1 MDGRKLHSDAIR
13 LIKYLSFKMDC
24 ARQQEEIG
32 IKLDV
37 MKAQSNVFLLSQLQ
51 EEKFVELKS
60 VMPKVPVYAE
70 YKRPK
75 VFYKKDGTLSAHA
88 ETWLQRLEDA
98 KMPRDTK
105 GPIKVV
111 TGYEE
116 PNPNSTP
123 QVKDW
128 LYSLGW
134 KPKTWKFV
142 RDKNTGQERVIE
154 QVRKDGELCH
164 SVKDLIDVEPN
175 IAVLDGLT
183 IINHRLGIFKSYLD
197 NEKKGRV
204 EARIHGLTNTFRFQH
219 SVPCV
224 NLPGID
230 KPYGKDIRGCLVA
243 DAGHVFVGTDMVS
256 LEDNTKRH
264 YMKPLDPKYVEEMSV
279 EGFDPHLNLAQF
291 AGAVTEQDI
300 EDYNNGK
307 KPELKAVRKNFKAAN
322 YSCIYGVGAAKLA
335 RELSIKEKEA
345 KTLIEAYWKRNW
357 AIKEVSK
364 RAKIKVTGPY
374 QWVYNPV
381 SGFWMQLRNH
391 KDVWSTLNQSTGVY
405 CFDTW
410 VMFCRVKFGHT
421 VVAQFHDETITLC
434 KEGEEQKIMQ
444 EQKEA
449 IRLTN
454 EKLKLNI
461 DLDVEPQVGLNYSEI
476 H

>member
-24 ARQQEEIG
+24 ARQQEEMG

-37 MKAQSNVFLLSQLQ
+37 MKAQSNVSVLSQLQ

-142 RDKNTGQERVIE
+142 KDKNTGQERVIE

-243 DAGHVFVGTDMVS
+243 DEGHVFVGTDAVS
-256 LEDNTKRH
+256 LEATTRNH
-264 YMKPLDPKYVEEMSV
+264 YIQPLDPTYVEEMG
-279 EGFDPHLNLAQF
+279 ERGYDPHL
-291 AGAVTEQDI
+291 
-300 EDYNNGK
+300 
-307 KPELKAVRKNFKAAN
+307 
-322 YSCIYGVGAAKLA
+322 
-335 RELSIKEKEA
+335 
-345 KTLIEAYWKRNW
+345 
-357 AIKEVSK
+357 
-364 RAKIKVTGPY
+364 KIA
-374 QWVYNPV
+374 
-381 SGFWMQLRNH
+381 
-391 KDVWSTLNQSTGVY
+391 
-405 CFDTW
+405 
-410 VMFCRVKFGHT
+410 
-421 VVAQFHDETITLC
+421 VVAGMIT
-434 KEGEEQKIMQ
+434 EEEYEFYKWYQ
-444 EQKEA
+444 EKN
-449 IRLTN
+449 L
-454 EKLKLNI
+454 
-461 DLDVEPQVGLNYSEI
+461 
-476 H
+476 